1 MDVEDLKSVVMSRR
15 SALKRTAASALLISQ
30 ASRLEHLATPIVR
43 PAAAAAAFSDIQF
56 AMGSLINPAQVAN
69 DGAGPVTVQ
78 FPPVYALLLPAKLT
92 RTPTVTEKHLLGHV
106 LYTIEDNFPS
116 NPSGVLIFSVSYGLP
131 YFNRLPQSV
140 VRSHIPRLLSDPSR
154 FALEEAVPSPTDVV
168 HGQVGG
174 PNALNPGITKDR
186 FNVNVTIENNDML
199 FHFRSDSIANL
210 TSVSLWLQ
218 GSNNLN
224 GKKVSS
230 PNFNGL
236 ITYGTSRIQFVQ
248 AGLPRKMANQSG
260 FEFAAR
266 MNPHSSMAMG
276 FVDQQ
281 VNAAGPAEICT
292 FAGNSSATLTD
303 ADAGDYF
310 DNGSIAHFSHN
321 IEDLYQFYSRPG
333 QDPRRPEGEP
343 FTERCQYMFRSNQLG
358 TSNGIPAAGNADQYT
373 DGGGPAYINN
383 VFQGTDA
390 AAAGA
395 QDSAGVFTPTNAT
408 INATFTG
415 EPRIGH
421 EAALQQISRAPDG
434 TPMHI
439 RADGPGLDGMDVPA
453 FPPTYPRQARLLAGR
468 QPAIQASVPDLRASP
483 PISSPGCA
491 APRPRRICRSS
502 ISRARTATTAWSDS
516 SPRPDGR
523 TSSSH
528 LAETGRSRWRNSPDH
543 W

>member
-1 MDVEDLKSVVMSRR
+1 MDADDLKSVVMSRR
-15 SALKRTAASALLISQ
+15 SALKRTAATALLISQ
-30 ASRLEHLATPIVR
+30 ATRLEKLAAPLVR

-56 AMGSLINPAQVAN
+56 AMGSLINPAQVFN
-69 DGAGPVTVQ
+69 DGAGSVTVQ
-78 FPPVYALLLPAKLT
+78 FPPTYALLLPAKLT

-106 LYTIEDNFPS
+106 LYTIEDNFPAG
-116 NPSGVLIFSVSYGLP
+116 PSGVLIFSVSYGLP

-140 VRSHIPRLLSDPSR
+140 VHSHMPRLLSNPNR
-154 FALEEAVPSPTDVV
+154 FALEEAMPSPTDVV
-168 HGQVGG
+168 GGVVGG
-174 PNALNPGITKDR
+174 PHALNPGVTKDR

-199 FHFRSDSIANL
+199 FHFRSDSMANL

-218 GSNNLN
+218 GSNSLN
-224 GKKVSS
+224 GAHVSS
-230 PNFNGL
+230 PNFGGL
-236 ITYGTSRIQFVQ
+236 ITYGTPRIQFVQ
-248 AGLPRKMANQSG
+248 AGLPRKLADQSG
-260 FEFAAR
+260 FDFAPR
-266 MNPHSSMAMG
+266 MNPNSSMAMG

-281 VNAAGPAEICT
+281 VNAAGPPEICT

-321 IEDLYQFYSRPG
+321 IEDLYQFYSTPG
-333 QDPRRPEGEP
+333 QDSRRPEGEP

-373 DGGGPAYINN
+373 NGGGPAYVNN
-383 VFQGTDA
+383 VFQGTNA

-395 QDSAGVFTPTNAT
+395 QDSGGVFTPSNAT

-421 EAALQQISRAPDG
+421 EAALQQISRASDG

-453 FPPTYPRQARLLAGR
+453 FMTYPGKTTLPAASAQFKLQFLIYVPTADFFARMRTAQAAQNLQQQFLGGSDSDNGLERFITATRRQNFL
-468 QPAIQASVPDLRASP
+468 VP
-483 PISSPGCA
+483 
-491 APRPRRICRSS
+491 PRRN
-502 ISRARTATTAWSDS
+502 RAF
-516 SPRPDGR
+516 PLIE
-523 TSSSH
+523 
-528 LAETGRSRWRNSPDH
+528 LA
-543 W
+543 